1 MPRYEE
7 LGRFFTQQ
15 SPHRRVVVARIAT
28 DMLDEHIGVLAFEAI
43 QLTIHQSQVAT
54 IAVATDGPQRSKRR
68 QPVCH
73 LHGADVTCM
82 PNLVAGF
89 EVVQVLVVPI
99 TVRIAD
105 DAYSLHDL
113 KF

>member
-1 MPRYEE
+1 
-7 LGRFFTQQ
+7 
-15 SPHRRVVVARIAT
+15 
-28 DMLDEHIGVLAFEAI
+28 
-43 QLTIHQSQVAT
+43 
-54 IAVATDGPQRSKRR
+54 
-68 QPVCH
+68 
-73 LHGADVTCM
+73 M